1 MYPTMLIIFFSLRET
16 KTSSEGDTTL
26 HTQFLCT
33 PTAYSSKGKALRSI
47 LNANLTQFFC
57 SPLFH
62 WYSDGITD
70 TRTLCNSQWFDS
82 RVSVRRILLGLS
94 CYQRVDHATSIN
106 FSYILW
112 NFSSLLA
119 HSAAPQS
126 FSFDYFTLTLISR
139 SFPPL
144 CPLSLSVLSFL
155 FILLLLSSLSPLL
168 LHPPLH
174 PPHPLSSHRSFLCLA
189 VSQCWPSLSHF
200 LSILQNS
207 FFSSYYLFLSDSS
220 SISSLS
226 SLGSL
231 TSSLWPRSV
240 KYR

>member
-1 MYPTMLIIFFSLRET
+1 MSIIHACDHLLYPLVRNSLPFRET
-16 KTSSEGDTTL
+16 TRD
-26 HTQFLCT
+26 FL
-33 PTAYSSKGKALRSI
+33 KVK
-47 LNANLTQFFC
+47 N
-57 SPLFH
+57 
-62 WYSDGITD
+62 
-70 TRTLCNSQWFDS
+70 
-82 RVSVRRILLGLS
+82 RRG
-94 CYQRVDHATSIN
+94 V
-106 FSYILW
+106 W
-112 NFSSLLA
+112 NFSSPLA

-189 VSQCWPSLSHF
+189 VSQCWPSLSHL

>member
-1 MYPTMLIIFFSLRET
+1 MWNLP
-16 KTSSEGDTTL
+16 L
-26 HTQFLCT
+26 H
-33 PTAYSSKGKALRSI
+33 
-47 LNANLTQFFC
+47 
-57 SPLFH
+57 
-62 WYSDGITD
+62 
-70 TRTLCNSQWFDS
+70 
-82 RVSVRRILLGLS
+82 LLGKMLS
-94 CYQRVDHATSIN
+94 CIHRIIEWASTALIDNVPKCTHRIELSRFDRTFYSV
-106 FSYILW
+106 W
-112 NFSSLLA
+112 NFSSPLA

-126 FSFDYFTLTLISR
+126 FSLDCFTLTLISR